1 MSAVKS
7 WPAIAISSG
16 NLIYMTPAVQV
27 KPMSSATQT
36 AVNKP
41 TTANTTQAGF
51 AFVQALGVELSSGEL
66 ELPAFPD
73 IALRVKDVL
82 EKPDVSAEQVAM
94 VVSSEP
100 VLSAR
105 LLKVANSAAYPNR
118 SGEAVK
124 DVRTAITRLGFT
136 MARNTA
142 AAIAMEQLMAVNNNG
157 DDTVRTHME
166 NLWQHSLEVAAL
178 SQVLA
183 KKLTR
188 LKPDEAMLAGL
199 LHDIGKLYILSRS
212 RQHPGLFAHPTALE
226 EVLENWHTGVGS
238 AILQAWNFDEAFVI
252 VADEHE
258 IIERSH
264 VGSADLTDVVI
275 VANLL
280 AHAWREE
287 QNLMEWTS
295 FPAMERLHLTA
306 ANAEEILVASEQEV
320 ISIMQAL
327 GGG

>member
-1 MSAVKS
+1 
-7 WPAIAISSG
+7 
-16 NLIYMTPAVQV
+16 
-27 KPMSSATQT
+27 MSSATQT
-36 AVNKP
+36 AVNKAAAP
-41 TTANTTQAGF
+41 NTAQTGF
-51 AFVQALGVELSSGEL
+51 AFVQALSVELSSGEL

-73 IALRVKDVL
+73 IALRVKEILD
-82 EKPDVSAEQVAM
+82 KPDVSAEQVA
-94 VVSSEP
+94 VVISSEP

-183 KKLTR
+183 RKLTK

-212 RQHPGLFAHPTALE
+212 RQHPELFAHPTALE

-238 AILQAWNFDEAFVI
+238 AILQAWNFDEAFVM

-280 AHAWREE
+280 AHAWQEG
-287 QNLMEWTS
+287 QSLMDWAS
-295 FPAMERLHLTA
+295 FPSMERLKLTPVI
-306 ANAEEILVASEQEV
+306 AEEMLAASEQEV
-320 ISIMQAL
+320 MSIMQAL